1 MDYKLILTMLL
12 IGHFLGDFYFQFPI
26 IADEKD
32 EKHKLMI
39 GHGVIYLFMVGGL
52 VVPFVSIHWTDWL
65 WPLIV
70 VPVSHIVFDII
81 KGRWIKNRKFFKERK
96 ANLFI
101 LDQMVHIA
109 AIFTVACF
117 CATRVEVAYSWFG
130 GYVANIYNGLDLGI
144 PISRL
149 IRLVCLLLFL
159 GKPVN
164 ILLQKI
170 FEDKVYEKQVE
181 SKQEQ
186 ETEREEEQEKEEE
199 GQEKEGQEKE
209 EEGQEKEEEG
219 QEKEKE
225 GQEKEKEGQEQE
237 EEGQEKEEEGQEQEE
252 EGQEKEEEQAKKREQ
267 QAGRIIGVLER
278 YLIVILVITQEYG
291 AIGFVVTAKSLT
303 RFKKISDDSTFAEKY
318 LIGTMGSMLLA
329 IVGAVLYTYI
339 P

>member
-39 GHGVIYLFMVGGL
+39 GHGVIYLFVVGGL

-117 CATRVEVAYSWFG
+117 CATRVRVAYSWFG

-209 EEGQEKEEEG
+209 EEGQEKE
-219 QEKEKE
+219 KE
-225 GQEKEKEGQEQE
+225 GEEQ
-237 EEGQEKEEEGQEQEE
+237 EEEGQEQEE